1 MIITGGNF
9 RSRKIKSPKEKIVK
23 PTLSKV
29 RESIFNVLSNMI
41 EFEGKNFLDLFS
53 GSGIMGFEAIS
64 RGFSKLTCIDNNIQN
79 VMLLKENA
87 KILGIDANILKYDA
101 LKYLKNHCDNYD
113 IIFLDPPYESDYI
126 EKCLS
131 IIKETQNKPII
142 VIEIL
147 EEKEIDL
154 TDFVILQEKKYGI
167 CKIYF
172 LKQQKS

>member
-41 EFEGKNFLDLFS
+41 EFEGKSFLDLFS

-64 RGFSKLTCIDNNIQN
+64 RGFSELTCIDNNAQN

-87 KILGIDANILKYDA
+87 KILGIDANILKYDS

-113 IIFLDPPYESDYI
+113 VIFLDPPYESDYI

-131 IIKETQNKPII
+131 IIKKTQNKSII
-142 VIEIL
+142 VIETL

-154 TDFVILQEKKYGI
+154 TDFAILQEKKYGI